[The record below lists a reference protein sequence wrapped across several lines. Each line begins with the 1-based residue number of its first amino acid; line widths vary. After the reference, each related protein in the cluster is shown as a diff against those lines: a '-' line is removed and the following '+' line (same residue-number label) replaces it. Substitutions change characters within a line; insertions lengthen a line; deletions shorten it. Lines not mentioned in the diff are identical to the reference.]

1 MQTFGKSESI
11 MPYWTG
17 FGWYASLWIE
27 QACWKLN
34 VELALCSKCISWL
47 CEISSQSYV
56 IVFMTMK
63 WGIRL
68 RLILVKASV
77 SLQQNGVFVHMA
89 GQTCWSLQW
98 QVYIVN
104 NSWILEWKASSFVV
118 SSERLFWKKVNL
130 EILLLIVHFGT
141 ANQNNEPL
149 VRMHMVGGPLHGKF
163 LGSTL
168 FFWYLVE
175 A

>member
-1 MQTFGKSESI
+1 MQSFGKSESI

-27 QACWKLN
+27 QACCKWN
-34 VELALCSKCISWL
+34 VDLAICSKCISWL
-47 CEISSQSYV
+47 CEMSSQSYV

-68 RLILVKASV
+68 RLILVKTSV

-104 NSWILEWKASSFVV
+104 NWWILEWKASSFFCKQW
-118 SSERLFWKKVNL
+118 EIILEKKVNL
-130 EILLLIVHFGT
+130 VLTVDWPFWHSQPKQWATCKNAHGRWAFAWQVL
-141 ANQNNEPL
+141 A
-149 VRMHMVGGPLHGKF
+149 LHYF
-163 LGSTL
+163 SDI
-168 FFWYLVE
+168 
-175 A
+175 